1 MTQEEMTANAA
12 SPHKQYGPQML
23 DFRPT
28 FGGHYVIMFK
38 ISGERNSFAFS
49 VSVSAHGISN
59 ALMVSMVL
67 RI

>member
-1 MTQEEMTANAA
+1 MIQEKMAADPA

-23 DFRPT
+23 DGNPT